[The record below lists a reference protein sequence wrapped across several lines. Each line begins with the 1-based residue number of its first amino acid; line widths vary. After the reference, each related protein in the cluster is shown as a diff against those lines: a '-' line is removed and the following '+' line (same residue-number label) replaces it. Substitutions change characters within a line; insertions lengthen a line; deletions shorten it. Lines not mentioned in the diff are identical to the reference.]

1 MLDKNSMIG
10 FVLGFGLVL
19 GSILVEG
26 NLMLFASFSSVLI
39 VAGGIFAAT
48 LINYSMKNIKIS
60 FEKTL
65 KLMKITNVDLRTDM
79 EVLSLFARRVRT
91 KGLLVLD
98 EDIQHLE
105 DEYLKNGLQL
115 AIDGFKV
122 ESLERILSDEISSQ
136 DKQAEISMNVLNS
149 MSGYAPAF
157 GMIGTVIGMVLML
170 QNISDPE
177 ALGAGLSVALLTT
190 LYGSIFSNMVFTPL
204 AGKLEFLNELD
215 INRKQLFKVAILS
228 MVEKENPRIMEKK
241 MLVFI
246 EPKDR
251 AEYLKHHEELKII
264 KQRDEKFYELWK
276 DQQNQEWENLKKILE
291 PG

>member
-1 MLDKNSMIG
+1 MLDKNSIVG
-10 FVLGFGLVL
+10 FVLGFALVIGAIVTQ
-19 GSILVEG
+19 GSL
-26 NLMLFASFSSVLI
+26 LLFASFSSVLI
-39 VAGGIFAAT
+39 VAGGIFSAT
-48 LINYSMKNIKIS
+48 LINYSMKIIKTS
-60 FEKTL
+60 FTTTL

-79 EVLSLFARRVRT
+79 EVLGLFARRVRT

-105 DEYLKNGLQL
+105 DEYLRNGLQL
-115 AIDGFKV
+115 AIDGFKP
-122 ESLERILSDEISSQ
+122 ESLDSILTDQISSQ
-136 DKQAEISMNVLNS
+136 DKQAEISINVLNS

-190 LYGSIFSNMVFTPL
+190 LYGSIFSNMIFTPL

-215 INRKQLFKVAILS
+215 LNRKRVFKVAILS

-241 MLVFI
+241 MLVYI

-276 DQQNQEWENLKKILE
+276 DQQSQEWESLKKILD

>member
-26 NLMLFASFSSVLI
+26 SLMLFASFSSLLI

-98 EDIQHLE
+98 DDIQHLE

-190 LYGSIFSNMVFTPL
+190 LYGSIFSNMVLTPL

>member
-1 MLDKNSMIG
+1 MIG

-26 NLMLFASFSSVLI
+26 SLMLFASFSSLLI

-98 EDIQHLE
+98 DDIQHLE

-122 ESLERILSDEISSQ
+122 ESLERILTDEISSQ

-276 DQQNQEWENLKKILE
+276 DQQTQEWENLKKILE

>member
-26 NLMLFASFSSVLI
+26 SLMLFASFSSLLI

-98 EDIQHLE
+98 DDIQHLE

-190 LYGSIFSNMVFTPL
+190 LYGSIFSNMVLTPL

-276 DQQNQEWENLKKILE
+276 NQQNQEWENLKKILE

>member
-1 MLDKNSMIG
+1 MIG

-26 NLMLFASFSSVLI
+26 SLMLFASFSSLLI

-98 EDIQHLE
+98 DDIQHLE

-122 ESLERILSDEISSQ
+122 DSLERILTDEISSQ

-276 DQQNQEWENLKKILE
+276 DQQTQEWENLKKILE

>member
-26 NLMLFASFSSVLI
+26 SLMLFASFSSVLI

>member
-1 MLDKNSMIG
+1 MIG

-26 NLMLFASFSSVLI
+26 SLMLFASFSSLLI
-39 VAGGIFAAT
+39 VAGGVFAAT

-98 EDIQHLE
+98 DDIQHLE

-122 ESLERILSDEISSQ
+122 ESLERILTDEISSQ

-276 DQQNQEWENLKKILE
+276 DQQTQEWENLKKILE

>member
-19 GSILVEG
+19 GSIFVEG
-26 NLMLFASFSSVLI
+26 NLMLFASFSSLLI
-39 VAGGIFAAT
+39 VAGGIFSAT

-98 EDIQHLE
+98 DDIQHLE

-122 ESLERILSDEISSQ
+122 EILERILTDEISSQ

-170 QNISDPE
+170 QNISDPQ

-228 MVEKENPRIMEKK
+228 MAEKENPRIMEKK

-251 AEYLKHHEELKII
+251 ADYLKHHEELKII

-276 DQQNQEWENLKKILE
+276 DQQTQEWENLKKILE

>member
-26 NLMLFASFSSVLI
+26 SLMLFASFSSLLI
-39 VAGGIFAAT
+39 VAGGVFAAT

-98 EDIQHLE
+98 DDIQHLE

-122 ESLERILSDEISSQ
+122 ESLERILTDEISSQ

-276 DQQNQEWENLKKILE
+276 DQQTQEWENLKKILE

>member
-26 NLMLFASFSSVLI
+26 SLMLFASFSSLLI

-98 EDIQHLE
+98 DDIQHLE

-122 ESLERILSDEISSQ
+122 ESLERILTDEISSQ

-276 DQQNQEWENLKKILE
+276 DQQTQEWENLKKILE